1 MTLFRQLQ
9 IFVTV
14 MLLAVLGI
22 VLQINFSD
30 TKEYVRNQLYTN
42 AKNTAN
48 SLSLSMSP
56 FMDDLS
62 IMETMI
68 NAMFDGGYYEEIT
81 LIKQD
86 GTVAYSKSENIAVEG
101 VPQAFINMV
110 RLEAPVAEAAVSG
123 GWSIYGTLKVK
134 VHLGHS
140 YLRLWETFKQL
151 CLWFVVL
158 GGLASLVSY
167 FILKL
172 ILASL
177 NAIKAQAEAV
187 GNNEF
192 IINERVP
199 KTPELRQVVLAINA
213 MVQKVQGIYN
223 REVETLQKYQE
234 LQYKDAQTGLYN
246 RKYFIKQF
254 SNFVSSNDERSKGE
268 VILFSFEGL
277 EKVHQMSGFQV
288 VQQLYDFASA
298 TMKECTVNKLYSFVS
313 CLNSNDFVIT
323 LPSSD
328 VEESTLCTKII
339 YSKIK
344 DFVDANKE
352 FSGHTDFAAGIV
364 SYNETDSISSVLTKA
379 DYALSAAKNA
389 AEPHLDHFRDDGT
402 KLILGKLEWK
412 KMIESALSEQRFML
426 TSQPVVSEIGELHRE
441 IFINMI
447 DLQGQIQRA
456 GYFMP
461 MVIKLSLANDVD
473 QYVLR
478 HATDFLDK
486 NQGITLAVNVSND
499 FLKDRESFTWFRKF
513 LSSVR
518 HLNSRLV
525 FEIPDEAIGKSFD
538 ICLDFSG
545 LLKGTGF
552 KFGIDRFVMNET
564 SVKYLHLLKP
574 DYIKV
579 EQDYLLDIEN
589 NGDAGIALNAFLTIT
604 ESLGI
609 KLIATKIENEE
620 QKAVLEA
627 RQIKYFQ
634 GRGIADISPLGDK
647 K

>member
-9 IFVTV
+9 IFVTI

-30 TKEYVRNQLYTN
+30 TKEYVRSQLYTN

-62 IMETMI
+62 IMQTMI
-68 NAMFDGGYYEEIT
+68 NAMFDGGYFEEIT
-81 LIKQD
+81 LIRQD
-86 GTVAYSKSENIAVEG
+86 GTISYSKSEKIEVEG

-110 RLEAPVAEAAVSG
+110 KLEAPVAEAAVSG
-123 GWSIYGTLKVK
+123 GWNIYGTLKVK

-151 CLWFVVL
+151 CIWFVAL
-158 GGLASLVSY
+158 GTLASFVSY

-177 NAIKAQAEAV
+177 SAIRRQAEAV

-192 IINERVP
+192 IINEHVP
-199 KTPELRQVVLAINA
+199 KTPELKQVVLSMNS
-213 MVQKVQGIYN
+213 MVQKVQTIYN
-223 REVETLQKYQE
+223 REVETLKKYQE
-234 LQYKDAQTGLYN
+234 LQFKDPLTGLYN

-254 SNFVSSNDERSKGE
+254 GNFISSNDERSKGE
-268 VILFSFEGL
+268 IILFSFEGL
-277 EKVHQMSGFQV
+277 EKVQQISGFQV

-298 TMKECTVNKLYSFVS
+298 TMKDCTATKLYSFIS
-313 CLNSNDFVIT
+313 CLNANDFVIA
-323 LPSSD
+323 LPSADSD
-328 VEESTLCTKII
+328 ESNLCTKMI

-344 DFVDANKE
+344 DFVDANRE
-352 FSGHTDFAAGIV
+352 FREHTEFAAGIV
-364 SYNETDSISSVLTKA
+364 SYNESDTISSVLTKG
-379 DYALSAAKNA
+379 DYALSAAKNS
-389 AEPHLDHFRDDGT
+389 AEPHFEHFRDDGNA
-402 KLILGKLEWK
+402 LILGKLEWK
-412 KMIESALSEQRFML
+412 KMIESALSDQRFML
-426 TSQPVVSEIGELHRE
+426 TSQPVVSDTGELHQE
-441 IFINMI
+441 IFINMV

-461 MVIKLSLANDVD
+461 MVIKLSLANEVD

-486 NQGITLAVNVSND
+486 NQDITLAVNVSND

-513 LSSVR
+513 LGTVR
-518 HLNSRLV
+518 HLSKRLV
-525 FEIPDEAIGKSFD
+525 FEIPDEAIGKNFD

-545 LLKGTGF
+545 LIKGTGF

-574 DYIKV
+574 DYIKI

-589 NGDAGIALNAFLTIT
+589 RGEAEVALNAFLTIT

-634 GRGIADISPLGDK
+634 GRGIADITPLGDK
-647 K
+647 